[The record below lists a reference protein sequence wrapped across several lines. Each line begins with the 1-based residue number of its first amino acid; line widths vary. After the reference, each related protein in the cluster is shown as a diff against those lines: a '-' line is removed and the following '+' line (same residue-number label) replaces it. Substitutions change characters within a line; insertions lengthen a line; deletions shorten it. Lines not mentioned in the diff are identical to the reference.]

1 MISQLSLL
9 AISSNSIFSIFSLRI
24 DCLIQIEI
32 LRCAVTTVTFC
43 QSMHNA
49 FSMLLHLFVNLIF
62 FESILNKL
70 KRFSRNMNHENAV
83 TESWEDIDE
92 TEVSVV

>member
-1 MISQLSLL
+1 
-9 AISSNSIFSIFSLRI
+9 
-24 DCLIQIEI
+24 
-32 LRCAVTTVTFC
+32 
-43 QSMHNA
+43 MHNA
-49 FSMLLHLFVNLIF
+49 FYMLLHLFVNLIF